1 MVKVA
6 EPILNLLRR
15 TSTPNIS
22 DALSLLNVKGVQCEG
37 LLPLKPFNSPH
48 EHIAGPAVTAR
59 FLPSRGTGRENA
71 RPKFIEVIRNAP
83 RGSVIAFEGASIS
96 QRASELAV
104 RVGLEASVCDTATRD
119 IDEVIELEFPVF
131 CPFGRMGAKTESYL
145 STMECVQV
153 NTPIHMGLHGGPYHY
168 WLGAQIRPRD
178 IIVGDNNGVV
188 VVPREVLNKIP
199 EALRKVDTIEER
211 LAASGLKD
219 RNRRRI
225 RIRETK

>member
-1 MVKVA
+1 MAKVA
-6 EPILNLLRR
+6 ESRILDLLRG

-22 DALSLLNVKGVQCEG
+22 DALSRLNVKGVQCEG
-37 LLPLKPFNSPH
+37 LLPLNPFSDPH
-48 EHIAGPAVTAR
+48 KHIAGPAVTAR
-59 FLPSRGTGRENA
+59 FLPSRSTGRENA

-96 QRASELAV
+96 QRTAELAV
-104 RVGLEASVCDTATRD
+104 KVGLEASVCDTATRD
-119 IDEVIELEFPVF
+119 IDEVMALKFPVF

-178 IIVGDNNGVV
+178 IIVGDNNGVI
-188 VVPREVLNKIP
+188 VVPREALSKIT
-199 EALRKVDTIEER
+199 EALREVEATEKRIQASALGSRDR
-211 LAASGLKD
+211 L
-219 RNRRRI
+219 R
-225 RIRETK
+225 T